1 MTAPTATGQRN
12 PRRVVGLGLLALV
25 AGGLLAWQLTT
36 DPTLVSG
43 PVGGEKIE
51 LMRDPDVLEILRD
64 GFDLELDVRSEG
76 SLEMVASGNLDG
88 SDDFLWP
95 GSEVSLVQY
104 EQEQGPVEDANVFN
118 SPIVLYSW
126 DGVTDAL
133 IERGLVRD
141 GGGVLYVDMP
151 ALVTEITDGTQW
163 SDLGLELFGGVS
175 VQTTDPTR
183 SNSGSQFAA
192 LLAAT
197 LNDGQVVNEQ
207 TVDAVLPHVRDVY
220 GRLGFLENTSGDL
233 FSKFLQQG
241 EGAFP
246 LIAGY
251 ESQVIEFG
259 LANDQYRDLIADRVR
274 ILYPEPT
281 VWSSHP
287 LIPTTPG
294 GEQLRDALLS
304 DEIQRIAWERH
315 GFRSGTVTGQVDPG
329 ALAADF
335 VGVPATIDRVLP
347 MPAPAVMARLI
358 AAFGSGS

>member
-1 MTAPTATGQRN
+1 M
-12 PRRVVGLGLLALV
+12 GLGLLALV
-25 AGGLLAWQLTT
+25 AGGLLVWQLTSG

-51 LMRDPDVLEILRD
+51 LLRDPDVVEVLRTD
-64 GFDLELDVRSEG
+64 YDLELDVRSEG
-76 SLEMVASGNLDG
+76 SLEMVAQHNLDDG
-88 SDDFLWP
+88 DDFLWP

-104 EQEQGPVEDANVFN
+104 EQDQGPVEDANVFN

-126 DGVTDAL
+126 DTVTDAL

-141 GGGVLYVDMP
+141 DGGVLYVDMA
-151 ALVTEITDGTQW
+151 ALVGEISNGTQW
-163 SDLGLELFGGVS
+163 SDLDLELFGGVA

-197 LNDGQVVNEQ
+197 LNDGEVVNEQ
-207 TVDAVLPHVRDVY
+207 TVDQVLPRLQEVY

-259 LANDQYRDLIADRVR
+259 LANQQYRGVIADRVR

-287 LIPTTPG
+287 LIPRTAE
-294 GEQLRDALLS
+294 GEQFRDALLD

-315 GFRSGTVTGQVDPG
+315 GFRSGTVTGEEDPG
-329 ALAADF
+329 ALAGDF
-335 VGVPATIDRVLP
+335 AGIPASIDRVLQ
-347 MPAPAVMARLI
+347 MPAPAVMERMI
-358 AAFGSGS
+358 AALGAA